1 MSTAGRCSRPP
12 VALGSPA
19 PVKALLQ
26 RVREASVTVEGRK
39 VGAIGPG
46 LLVLLGVGKGD
57 GDAEAVALA
66 DRIAGLRI
74 FEDTAG
80 KMNLSLLDTHR
91 AALVVSQFTL
101 YADTRKGRRPSF
113 IDAAPPEEARRHY
126 ARACDALRALGVHV
140 EEGVFAAE
148 MQVALI
154 NDGPVTILLEQAPTA
169 PSR

>member
-1 MSTAGRCSRPP
+1 MR
-12 VALGSPA
+12 
-19 PVKALLQ
+19 ALLQ

-46 LLVLLGVGKGD
+46 LLVLLGVGRGD
-57 GDAEAVALA
+57 GDSEAVALA

-74 FEDTAG
+74 FEDAAG

-101 YADTRKGRRPSF
+101 YADTRRGRRPSF
-113 IDAAPPEEARRHY
+113 IDAAPPEEARRLY
-126 ARACDALRALGVHV
+126 ARACEALRALGVHV

>member
-1 MSTAGRCSRPP
+1 VR
-12 VALGSPA
+12 
-19 PVKALLQ
+19 ALLQ

-39 VGAIGPG
+39 VGALGPG
-46 LLVLLGVGKGD
+46 LLVLLGVGRGD
-57 GDAEAVALA
+57 GDSEAVALA

-74 FEDTAG
+74 FEDAAG

-101 YADTRKGRRPSF
+101 YADTRRGRRPSF
-113 IDAAPPEEARRHY
+113 IDAAPPEEARRLY
-126 ARACDALRALGVHV
+126 ARACEALRALGVHV